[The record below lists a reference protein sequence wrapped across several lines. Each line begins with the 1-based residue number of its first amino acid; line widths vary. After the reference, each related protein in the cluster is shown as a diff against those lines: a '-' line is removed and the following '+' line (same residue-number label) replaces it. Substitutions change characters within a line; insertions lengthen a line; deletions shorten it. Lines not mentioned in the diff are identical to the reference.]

1 MIPYENISGNS
12 GIVAYDTK
20 EESLQCNSDPEDA
33 LYTPTPTR
41 VRELML
47 LRR

>member
-20 EESLQCNSDPEDA
+20 EESITVQIR
-33 LYTPTPTR
+33 R
-41 VRELML
+41 VYCIYLHL
-47 LRR
+47 